1 MDLVFPNL
9 QYLEGKTISQLF
21 AVNFLSFLRNEE
33 AITVKEVDL
42 KNMSARIV
50 ERINLD
56 QIFSEYI
63 DYTIKNSLEMYHY
76 TTRMLKRGKPT
87 REDYFRKREKEIFIQ
102 EIFDLEGA
110 TVHNQDE
117 MNLAWHLSKLNE
129 IKKDIRKYRCI
140 QTKEENREVCSACG
154 LAKSG
159 KGDITEAISLSADKW
174 WKPLGYSY
182 KQLEGCDRCADTL
195 SLLSNMVLLWRIN
208 ILGKKGKNRYV
219 LVPIFRTN
227 TRDPRIIDEI
237 NKYLSLLGLF
247 RMRTRGTT
255 STDHI
260 FNSLSAQPIIS
271 KILQQELIDL
281 NVYVQSSSS
290 QGGFVTDN
298 VVSPRK
304 VRRIAEFVVFLN
316 RYFPRIHYRADA
328 KGKGNSRI
336 LSNIAYIWSKYGE
349 KTALCELFT
358 QMSLFEGRV
367 VFDVVREILGGARKM
382 KVEYFKNPEK
392 IGEMKEYEWDNPLV
406 RISTF
411 LVAEKANQFS
421 LEGKRSDQ
429 AINAPMAILSS
440 IPEKEKNKAIRK
452 FLEEITSKG
461 RSHILS
467 QISDSE
473 RFLSQYS
480 TTLRACSTA
489 QLKEIARYM
498 RMFANTYMY
507 KKKEEKEKIFRETIL
522 ELGYELK

>member
-21 AVNFLSFLRNEE
+21 VVNFLSFLRNEE
-33 AITVKEVDL
+33 GITIEEVDL
-42 KNMSARIV
+42 RNMTARVV
-50 ERINLD
+50 ETIDLD

-63 DYTIKNSLEMYHY
+63 DYTMKNSLEVYHY

-87 REDYFRKREKEIFIQ
+87 REDYFRKREKEVFIQ
-102 EIFDLEGA
+102 DIFSLEGA
-110 TVHNQDE
+110 TVYSQDE

-129 IKKDIRKYRCI
+129 LKKNVEKHRCV
-140 QTKEENREVCSACG
+140 QTKEENGEVCSACG
-154 LAKSG
+154 LVKSR

-195 SLLSNMVLLWRIN
+195 SLLSNMVFLWRIN
-208 ILGKKGKNRYV
+208 ILGKKRKNRYV
-219 LVPIFRTN
+219 LVPFFRISTSN
-227 TRDPRIIDEI
+227 PRIIDEI
-237 NKYLSLLGLF
+237 NRYLGLLGLF
-247 RMRTRGTT
+247 RMRTTGTT

-281 NVYVQSSSS
+281 NVYTQSSSS

-298 VVSPRK
+298 VVSPKK

-328 KGKGNSRI
+328 TGKGNSRI
-336 LSNIAYIWSKYGE
+336 LSNIAYIWSRHGKRN
-349 KTALCELFT
+349 ALCELFT
-358 QMSLFEGRV
+358 KTSLFEGKV
-367 VFDVVREILGGARKM
+367 VFDVVREVLGGARKM

-411 LVAEKANQFS
+411 LVAERANQFS
-421 LEGKRSDQ
+421 LSGKRSDQ

-473 RFLSQYS
+473 GFLSQYS
-480 TTLRACSTA
+480 TILRACSTA
-489 QLKEIARYM
+489 QLKEMARYM

-507 KKKEEKEKIFRETIL
+507 KKKEEKEKTFRETIL